1 MERNGDTV
9 ELFCVKPAVHYFE
22 SFHAFAE
29 EFALAETDLILTE
42 RVIYDSAL
50 AGEKVLRPHVLLKDD
65 YDPAEP
71 REEAVDAILKD
82 MEGLPVE
89 RVIAVGGGSVID
101 IAKLLCVRD
110 AYPIGG
116 IIRRERDI
124 RLDKTLVAVP
134 TTCGTGSEVTYGGV
148 VTMRDTGYK
157 TALID
162 PVLAAGHAVLIPELL
177 YSLPD
182 KVFLH
187 CAADALGHAME
198 SYVSRT
204 RGNEMARAAGARAVK
219 LITEG
224 CAGWLLAGG
233 GREARNRLTGRFLMA
248 SCLGGMAVN
257 NGGAGPV
264 HALAYP
270 VGEVYHMSHG
280 ESIYQFL
287 SEVFLH
293 YERTADGPP
302 LAELRDIIRPAL
314 AQAGIRASSVF
325 QGLEELMNAV
335 CPPRP
340 LGACG
345 MTEDDV
351 EGFVENIFAAKQ
363 RLLAT
368 SFTEFTRRDAAD
380 IYRRRLGGHQ

>member
-1 MERNGDTV
+1 M
-9 ELFCVKPAVHYFE
+9 KPTVHYLE
-22 SFHAFAE
+22 NFHAFTE

-42 RVIYDSAL
+42 RVIYDRAL
-50 AGEKVLRPHVLLKDD
+50 VGEKGLKAHVILKDD

-71 REEAVDAILKD
+71 KEETVDAILKD
-82 MEGLPVE
+82 MEGLSVE
-89 RVIAVGGGSVID
+89 RIIAIGGGSVID
-101 IAKLLCVRD
+101 IAKLLCVKD
-110 AYPIGG
+110 AYPIGQ

-124 RLDKTLVAVP
+124 RLDKTLIAVP

-148 VTMRDTGYK
+148 VTMRSTGYK

-162 PVLAAGHAVLIPELL
+162 PALTANHAVLIPELL

-182 KVFLH
+182 RVFFH
-187 CAADALGHAME
+187 CTADALGHAME

-204 RGNEMARAAGARAVK
+204 RGNEMARAVGARAVK

-233 GREARNRLTGRFLMA
+233 SREVRTRLTSQFLMA

-280 ESIYQFL
+280 ESICQFL
-287 SEVFLH
+287 PEVFLH
-293 YERTADGPP
+293 YERTADSPL
-302 LAELRDIIRPAL
+302 LAELRDTIRPAL
-314 AQAGIRASSVF
+314 ARAGIQAPSVF

-335 CPPRP
+335 CPARP
-340 LGACG
+340 LCTCG
-345 MTEDDV
+345 MTENDV
-351 EGFVENIFAAKQ
+351 EGFVENIFTAKQ
-363 RLLAT
+363 RLLAA
-368 SFTEFTRRDAAD
+368 SCAEFTRKDAAD
-380 IYRRRLGGHQ
+380 IYHRRLGGNQ